1 MKCDDVKSLLADRLD
16 DLLDAAETAEIDRHL
31 EECEVCAEGS
41 RDLRGRL
48 ALLYRA
54 DADLHPPPELRERIL
69 VAAMPRPRIGLAV
82 LLRYAAVFLAGV
94 GVAFAVLGAATGVGL
109 NRRLDQQRP
118 RRAASSPIQY
128 EPGGDPV
135 EPGRQG
141 AVLPVDP
148 IAVPQEPDEG
158 LLAELF
164 GEFRVPGHADQVG
177 EDRLAVRVPDRVEV
191 LVHLPLRRTRVPHR
205 EADSRINE

>member
-1 MKCDDVKSLLADRLD
+1 MRCDDVRSRLADRLD

-69 VAAMPRPRIGLAV
+69 VAAMPRPRIGLGV

-94 GVAFAVLGAATGVGL
+94 GVAFAVRPEPRVIEVPVERVVLVNAAPEESPVVKHDAP
-109 NRRLDQQRP
+109 RVP
-118 RRAASSPIQY
+118 RRI
-128 EPGGDPV
+128 
-135 EPGRQG
+135 R
-141 AVLPVDP
+141 
-148 IAVPQEPDEG
+148 
-158 LLAELF
+158 
-164 GEFRVPGHADQVG
+164 
-177 EDRLAVRVPDRVEV
+177 
-191 LVHLPLRRTRVPHR
+191 
-205 EADSRINE
+205 